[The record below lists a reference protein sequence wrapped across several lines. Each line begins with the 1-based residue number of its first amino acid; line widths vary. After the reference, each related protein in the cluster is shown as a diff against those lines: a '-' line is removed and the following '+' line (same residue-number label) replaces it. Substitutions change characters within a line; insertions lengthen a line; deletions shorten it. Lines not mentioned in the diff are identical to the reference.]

1 MGSKIIV
8 KERRKAFTLGL
19 DSYCLVDQVNHPN
32 QHSSAIEKNQHNTV
46 MGTEGSLGFLGFLG
60 GSDGKESAC
69 NAGDPGSILEPGGSP
84 GDGNGNPL

>member
-69 NAGDPGSILEPGGSP
+69 NAGDPGSILGLRRSP
-84 GDGNGNPL
+84 R